1 MLVMVL
7 VLRLDLDLHAAQLA
21 PPYPGVHSQV

>member
-1 MLVMVL
+1 MVS
-7 VLRLDLDLHAAQLA
+7 DLHAAQLA